1 MSERREAMEWLAQ
14 HGTAERSTQPA
25 PLPGPVDAPLPLWDM
40 TNRELLAVLAR
51 DPWRHGAITSTIL
64 ANRLRRMMEAR

>member
-1 MSERREAMEWLAQ
+1 MRR
-14 HGTAERSTQPA
+14 TQPN

-40 TNRELLAVLAR
+40 TNRELLAALER

-64 ANRLRRMMEAR
+64 AQRLRLLMEKL